1 MVVVV
6 IVVKFVLFHSVYISP
21 WQICTITEEDNA
33 LWELTCNDGRSAYFR
48 STLLKCILGDG
59 RDRSGCDGGVCGGE
73 ITCNDGRSAYCRN
86 TLLKCILDDG
96 GGSSGCEGGV
106 SFDSG
111 GDDSFAGG
119 CDSCGMV

>member
-59 RDRSGCDGGVCGGE
+59 RGRSGCDGGVCGG
-73 ITCNDGRSAYCRN
+73 
-86 TLLKCILDDG
+86 
-96 GGSSGCEGGV
+96 GCC
-106 SFDSG
+106 DSG
-111 GDDSFAGG
+111 GDDSCAGG
-119 CDSCGMV
+119 GDNCGMV